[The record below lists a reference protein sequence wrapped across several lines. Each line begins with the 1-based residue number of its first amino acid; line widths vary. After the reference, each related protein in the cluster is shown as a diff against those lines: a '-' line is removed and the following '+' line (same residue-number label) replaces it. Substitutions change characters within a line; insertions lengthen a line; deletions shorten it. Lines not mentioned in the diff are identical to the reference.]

1 MWLQRDWGDGPRIRG
16 RKTQLFAA
24 WLAWSRFRV
33 VIPVWD
39 QQLGTLTW
47 CIDQALRAVGG
58 APTYLLTDNA
68 RTVTMDH
75 VAGVPVRHPEMVAL
89 GRHYGCKVETCVP
102 FDPESKQWVSHCTS
116 SGRFGVLG
124 CCPGGDGSSGV
135 RHSRRVHAL
144 SAGAV
149 WRAGRR
155 SLSLRPCA
163 RAGGLLLGGG

>member
-1 MWLQRDWGDGPRIRG
+1 MGYRGSERSTRRAVAEVKVAWRAGRRRRYRPWVPEPGMWLQWDWGDGPLIGG

-39 QQLGTLTW
+39 QQMGTLTW

-75 VAGVPVRHPEMVAL
+75 VAGRSTPSPRA
-89 GRHYGCKVETCVP
+89 G
-102 FDPESKQWVSHCTS
+102 
-116 SGRFGVLG
+116 
-124 CCPGGDGSSGV
+124 
-135 RHSRRVHAL
+135 SRR
-144 SAGAV
+144 
-149 WRAGRR
+149 R
-155 SLSLRPCA
+155 
-163 RAGGLLLGGG
+163 